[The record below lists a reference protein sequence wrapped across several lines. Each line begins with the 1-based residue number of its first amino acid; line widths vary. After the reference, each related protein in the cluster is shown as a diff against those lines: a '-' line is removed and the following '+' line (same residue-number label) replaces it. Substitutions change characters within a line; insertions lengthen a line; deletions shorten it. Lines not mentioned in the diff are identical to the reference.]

1 MQLEQ
6 KCQNYNARVKMAYKI
21 VMDYKQSCCHIK

>member
-6 KCQNYNARVKMAYKI
+6 KCQNYDARVKMAYKI
-21 VMDYKQSCCHIK
+21 VMDYKQSSHVK